1 MATHWDDNQP
11 IYWQLREKTVAAIL
25 DGTLGEEQSLPSVR
39 QVAVDF
45 QINPLTVS
53 KAYQS
58 LVDDDLVEKRRGVG
72 MFVRQGA
79 RKQLLASERER
90 FLTEEW
96 PRLAN
101 RIKGLGL
108 SIEDLL
114 ESEDVSESTVN
125 KDTES

>member
-1 MATHWDDNQP
+1 MIEARWDDNQP

-25 DGTLGEEQSLPSVR
+25 DGTLKEGQPLPSVR

-58 LVDDDLVEKRRGVG
+58 LVDDELVEKRRGVG
-72 MFVRQGA
+72 MFVREGA
-79 RKQLLASERER
+79 RSMLLESERNR
-90 FLTEEW
+90 FLNEEW
-96 PRLAN
+96 PRLAE
-101 RIKGLGL
+101 RIDKLGL

-114 ESEDVSESTVN
+114 AARKKEESNS
-125 KDTES
+125 